1 MKLLRRFEKIFVIS
15 LSVIIAVSCS
25 GKSGE
30 LASALNKH
38 KNDRGIENIRELIK
52 EKDYE
57 EAFYQSASSGYSDIV
72 AGLVKFGADINAK
85 SIDGATPLITL
96 CREGDI
102 EAAGI
107 LIENGAD
114 MSITDDRGKKALDYL
129 KNKKD
134 ILEIVANI
142 SMKENYIVSEKF
154 RNFTAESDDIDS
166 LLNEINN
173 KVISEM
179 NKLLKKEYSGKPS
192 AKLKYEFNTIIEN
205 ANARNFDFGEREDLT
220 SCLKKVGNDYYYIMS
235 VGAPISSIGQREYL
249 DSYTSLWLIKGV
261 LSIVQFGK
269 RSASFVGGFNGMP
282 LTEDINIVSKGDYF
296 TLEDYS
302 HFGDSKYDFK
312 YYTFKKENGEFY
324 LDRISLIDNRKR
336 ETALYR
342 YNSRDRVRVSMD
354 EVSYSLIGAFLG
366 MNYY

>member
-1 MKLLRRFEKIFVIS
+1 MKRFEKIFFVS
-15 LSVIIAVSCS
+15 LTVIISISCS
-25 GKSGE
+25 GRSGE
-30 LASALNKH
+30 LNSALKKH
-38 KNDRGIENIRELIK
+38 KNDRDIENIRELIK
-52 EKDYE
+52 VKDYE
-57 EAFYQSASSGYSDIV
+57 EAFYQSASAGYSDIV
-72 AGLVKFGADINAK
+72 SGLVKFGADINSK
-85 SIDGATPLITL
+85 NSGGSTPLITL
-96 CREGDI
+96 CREGNI
-102 EAAGI
+102 QAAGI

-114 MSITDDRGKKALDYL
+114 MTIKDGSGKKALDYL

-134 ILEIVANI
+134 ILETVANI
-142 SMKENYIVSEKF
+142 YIKENNIVSEKF
-154 RNFTAESDDIDS
+154 RNFTAESDDMDS
-166 LLNEINN
+166 LLEKINN

-205 ANARNFDFGEREDLT
+205 ANARNFDFGERTDLT
-220 SCLKKVGNDYYYIMS
+220 SCLKKVGSEYYYIMS
-235 VGAPISSIGQREYL
+235 VGAPINTSGQREYL
-249 DSYTSLWLIKGV
+249 DSWTSLWLIKGPV
-261 LSIVQFGK
+261 SIAQFGK

-336 ETALYR
+336 ETILYG
-342 YNSRDRVRVSMD
+342 YNSRDKMRVSID
-354 EVSYSLIGAFLG
+354 EVSYSLIGAYLG
-366 MNYY
+366 MNYYY

>member
-1 MKLLRRFEKIFVIS
+1 MKRFEKIFFVS
-15 LSVIIAVSCS
+15 LTVIIAISCS
-25 GKSGE
+25 GRSGE
-30 LASALNKH
+30 LNSALKKH
-38 KNDRGIENIRELIK
+38 KNERGIENIRELIK
-52 EKDYE
+52 SKDYE
-57 EAFYQSASSGYSDIV
+57 EAFYQSAFAGYSDIV
-72 AGLVKFGADINAK
+72 AGLVKFGADINSK
-85 SIDGATPLITL
+85 SSGATPLITL
-96 CREGDI
+96 CREGNI

-114 MSITDDRGKKALDYL
+114 MTIKDGSGKKALDYL

-142 SMKENYIVSEKF
+142 SMRENSIVSEKF
-154 RNFTAESDDIDS
+154 RNFTAESDDMDS

-179 NKLLKKEYSGKPS
+179 NKLLKKEYSDKPS

-205 ANARNFDFGEREDLT
+205 ANARDFDFGERTDLA
-220 SCLKKVGNDYYYIMS
+220 SCLKKVGNEYYYITS
-235 VGAPISSIGQREYL
+235 VGAPINASGQREYL
-249 DSYTSLWLIKGV
+249 DSWTSLWLIKGPV
-261 LSIVQFGK
+261 SIAQFGK

-336 ETALYR
+336 ETILYR
-342 YNSRDRVRVSMD
+342 YNSRDRTRVSID
-354 EVSYSLIGAFLG
+354 EVSYTLIGAYLG

>member
-1 MKLLRRFEKIFVIS
+1 MKLLRQFEKIFFIS
-15 LSVIIAVSCS
+15 LVVIISVSCS
-25 GKSGE
+25 GKSKE
-30 LASALNKH
+30 LSSALRKH
-38 KNDRGIENIRELIK
+38 KNDSGIENIRELITS
-52 EKDYE
+52 KDYDM
-57 EAFYQSASSGYSDIV
+57 AFYQSAVFGYSDIV
-72 AGLVKFGADINAK
+72 AGLVKFGADIN
-85 SIDGATPLITL
+85 SQSMDGSTPLITL

-102 EAAGI
+102 ESAGI

-114 MSITDDRGKKALDYL
+114 MSVKDNSGKKALDYL
-129 KNKKD
+129 KNKKA
-134 ILEIVANI
+134 ILETVANI

-154 RNFTAESDDIDS
+154 RNFTAESDDINS
-166 LLNEINN
+166 LLNEIND

-179 NKLLKKEYSGKPS
+179 NNLLKKEYSGKPS

-205 ANARNFDFGEREDLT
+205 VGARNFDFGERTDLT
-220 SCLKKVGNDYYYIMS
+220 SCLKKVGNDYYYITS
-235 VGAPISSIGQREYL
+235 VGAPINSSGQREYL
-249 DSYTSLWLIKGV
+249 DSYTSLWLIKGPV
-261 LSIVQFGK
+261 SIAQFGK

-302 HFGDSKYDFK
+302 HFGNSQYDFK

-342 YNSRDRVRVSMD
+342 YNSRDTKHVLID
-354 EVSYSLIGAFLG
+354 EVSYSLIGAYLG

>member
-1 MKLLRRFEKIFVIS
+1 MIFLKRFEKIFFVF
-15 LSVIIAVSCS
+15 LTVIIAISCS
-25 GKSGE
+25 GRSKE
-30 LASALNKH
+30 LSSALRKH
-38 KNDRGIENIRELIK
+38 KNEYGVDNILTLIRE
-52 EKDYE
+52 KDLESALYE
-57 EAFYQSASSGYSDIV
+57 SAIAGYSDIV
-72 AGLVKFGADINAK
+72 SGLVKYGAN
-85 SIDGATPLITL
+85 IDYRGGDGDTL
-96 CREGDI
+96 LMSFCKNGNI
-102 EAAGI
+102 EAAKI

-114 MSITDDRGKKALDYL
+114 MTIKDGSGKKALDYL

-154 RNFTAESDDIDS
+154 INFTAESDDMDS

-192 AKLKYEFNTIIEN
+192 AKLKYQFNTIIEN
-205 ANARNFDFGEREDLT
+205 ANTRNFDFGERTDLT

-235 VGAPISSIGQREYL
+235 VGAPINASGQREYL
-249 DSYTSLWLIKGV
+249 DSYTSLWLIKGPV
-261 LSIVQFGK
+261 SIAQFGK

-282 LTEDINIVSKGDYF
+282 LTADINIVSKGDYF

-302 HFGDSKYDFK
+302 HFGSSQYDFK

-324 LDRISLIDNRKR
+324 LDKISLSDNRKK
-336 ETALYR
+336 ETTLYKYDR
-342 YNSRDRVRVSMD
+342 KDLKRVRMD
-354 EVSYSLIGAFLG
+354 EVSYSFIGAFLG

>member
-1 MKLLRRFEKIFVIS
+1 MKLLRQFEKIFFIS
-15 LSVIIAVSCS
+15 LVVIISVSCS
-25 GKSGE
+25 GKSKE
-30 LASALNKH
+30 LSSALRKH
-38 KNDRGIENIRELIK
+38 KNDSGIENIRELIK
-52 EKDYE
+52 SKDYDM
-57 EAFYQSASSGYSDIV
+57 AFYKSAAFGYSDIV
-72 AGLVKFGADINAK
+72 AGLVKFGADINSK
-85 SIDGATPLITL
+85 NSSGATPLITL

-102 EAAGI
+102 QAAGI

-114 MSITDDRGKKALDYL
+114 MAIKDGSGKKALDYL

-134 ILEIVANI
+134 ILDIVANI
-142 SMKENYIVSEKF
+142 SAKENHIVSEKF

-192 AKLKYEFNTIIEN
+192 AKLKYQFNTIIKN
-205 ANARNFDFGEREDLT
+205 ANTRNFDFGDRTDLT

-235 VGAPISSIGQREYL
+235 VGAPIDASGQREYL
-249 DSYTSLWLIKGV
+249 DSYTSLWLIKGPV
-261 LSIVQFGK
+261 SIAQFGK

-302 HFGDSKYDFK
+302 HFGSSQYDFK

-336 ETALYR
+336 ETSLYR
-342 YNSRDRVRVSMD
+342 YNSRDSKRVTID
-354 EVSYSLIGAFLG
+354 EVSYSFIGAFLG

>member
-1 MKLLRRFEKIFVIS
+1 MKLLRQFEKIFFIS
-15 LSVIIAVSCS
+15 LVVIISVSCS
-25 GKSGE
+25 SKSKE
-30 LASALNKH
+30 LSSALRKH
-38 KNDRGIENIRELIK
+38 KNDSGIENIRELIK
-52 EKDYE
+52 SKDYDM
-57 EAFYQSASSGYSDIV
+57 AFYKSAAFGYSDIV
-72 AGLVKFGADINAK
+72 AGLVKFGADINSK
-85 SIDGATPLITL
+85 SSDGSTTLITL
-96 CREGDI
+96 LREGNI
-102 EAAGI
+102 KAAGI

-114 MSITDDRGKKALDYL
+114 MTIKDGSGKKALDYL

-134 ILEIVANI
+134 ILDIVANI
-142 SMKENYIVSEKF
+142 SAKENHIVSEKF

-192 AKLKYEFNTIIEN
+192 AKLKYEFNTIVEN
-205 ANARNFDFGEREDLT
+205 AGARNFDFGERMDLT

-235 VGAPISSIGQREYL
+235 VGAPINASGQREYL
-249 DSYTSLWLIKGV
+249 DSYTSLWLIKGPV
-261 LSIVQFGK
+261 SIAQFGK

-302 HFGDSKYDFK
+302 HFGSSQYDFK

-324 LDRISLIDNRKR
+324 LDKISLSDNRKK
-336 ETALYR
+336 ETTLYKYDR
-342 YNSRDRVRVSMD
+342 KDLKRVRMD
-354 EVSYSLIGAFLG
+354 EVSYSFIGAYLG

>member
-1 MKLLRRFEKIFVIS
+1 MKRFKKIFFM
-15 LSVIIAVSCS
+15 LLAVIISVSCS
-25 GKSGE
+25 GKSRE
-30 LASALNKH
+30 LASALNRH
-38 KNDRGIENIRELIK
+38 KNDGGVENIRDFIK
-52 EKDYE
+52 SKDYDS
-57 EAFYQSASSGYSDIV
+57 AFYQSAIYGYSDIV

-85 SIDGATPLITL
+85 SIDGSTPLITL
-96 CREGDI
+96 CREENI
-102 EAAGI
+102 QAAGI

-114 MSITDDRGKKALDYL
+114 MSIRDNSGKKALDYL
-129 KNKKD
+129 KNKKS
-134 ILEIVANI
+134 ILETVANI
-142 SMKENYIVSEKF
+142 SMRENYIVSEKF

-173 KVISEM
+173 KVIYEM
-179 NKLLKKEYSGKPS
+179 NNLLKKEYSSKPS

-205 ANARNFDFGEREDLT
+205 ASARNFDFGERTDLT

-235 VGAPISSIGQREYL
+235 VGAPINSSRQREYL
-249 DSYTSLWLIKGV
+249 DSYTSLWLIRGPV
-261 LSIVQFGK
+261 SIAQFGK

-302 HFGDSKYDFK
+302 HFGDSQYDFK

-336 ETALYR
+336 ETILYR
-342 YNSRDRVRVSMD
+342 YNSRDTTRVTID
-354 EVSYSLIGAFLG
+354 EVSYSLIGAYLG

>member
-1 MKLLRRFEKIFVIS
+1 MKRFEKIFFVS
-15 LSVIIAVSCS
+15 LTVIIAISCS
-25 GKSGE
+25 GRSGE
-30 LASALNKH
+30 LNSALKKH

-52 EKDYE
+52 AKDYE
-57 EAFYQSASSGYSDIV
+57 EAFYQSAVSGYSDIV

-85 SIDGATPLITL
+85 NSSGSTPLITL
-96 CREGDI
+96 CREGNI
-102 EAAGI
+102 QAAGI

-114 MSITDDRGKKALDYL
+114 MTIKDGSGKKALDYL

-134 ILEIVANI
+134 ILETVANI
-142 SMKENYIVSEKF
+142 SMRENSIVSEKF
-154 RNFTAESDDIDS
+154 RNFTAESDDMDS
-166 LLNEINN
+166 LLEKINN

-192 AKLKYEFNTIIEN
+192 AKLKYEFNTIVEN
-205 ANARNFDFGEREDLT
+205 VGARNFDFGERTDLA
-220 SCLKKVGNDYYYIMS
+220 SCLKKVGNEYYYITS
-235 VGAPISSIGQREYL
+235 VGAPINSSMQREYL
-249 DSYTSLWLIKGV
+249 DSWTSLWLIKGPV
-261 LSIVQFGK
+261 SIAQFGK

-312 YYTFKKENGEFY
+312 YYTFKKEDGEFY

-336 ETALYR
+336 ETILYR
-342 YNSRDRVRVSMD
+342 YNSRDRTRVSID
-354 EVSYSLIGAFLG
+354 EVSYTLIGAYLG

>member
-1 MKLLRRFEKIFVIS
+1 MKLLRQFEKIFFVS
-15 LSVIIAVSCS
+15 LTVIIAISCS
-25 GKSGE
+25 GRSGE
-30 LASALNKH
+30 LNSALKKH
-38 KNDRGIENIRELIK
+38 KNDRGIENIRDFIK
-52 EKDYE
+52 NKNYE
-57 EAFYQSASSGYSDIV
+57 EAFYQSASAGYSDIV
-72 AGLVKFGADINAK
+72 SGLVKFGADINSK
-85 SIDGATPLITL
+85 NSSGSTPLITL

-114 MSITDDRGKKALDYL
+114 MTIKDDRGKRALDYL

-154 RNFTAESDDIDS
+154 INFTAESDDIDS
-166 LLNEINN
+166 LLNEIND

-192 AKLKYEFNTIIEN
+192 AKLKYQFNTIIEN
-205 ANARNFDFGEREDLT
+205 ANTRNFDFGERTDLT

-235 VGAPISSIGQREYL
+235 VGAPIDASGQREYL
-249 DSYTSLWLIKGV
+249 DSYTSLWLIKGPV
-261 LSIVQFGK
+261 SIAQFGK

-302 HFGDSKYDFK
+302 HFGSSQYDFK

-324 LDRISLIDNRKR
+324 LDKISLSDNRKK
-336 ETALYR
+336 ETTLYKYDR
-342 YNSRDRVRVSMD
+342 KDLKRVRMD
-354 EVSYSLIGAFLG
+354 EVSYSFIGAYLG